1 MFTIITAI
9 AIAVSMGV
17 LDETYKDFANDSN
30 IGKIKTISL
39 AKIQKDLLAACP
51 TETLTKEYILG
62 EVESSTEEEEE
73 VVEVE
78 PANNNRVVAVTYGD
92 RNTETFEKTPYKTI
106 ILNYNSY
113 AVRVTY
119 NGTLYTV
126 PSGGYVVIR
135 YND

>member
-1 MFTIITAI
+1 M
-9 AIAVSMGV
+9 
-17 LDETYKDFANDSN
+17 
-30 IGKIKTISL
+30 
-39 AKIQKDLLAACP
+39 
-51 TETLTKEYILG
+51 TKEYILSAI
-62 EVESSTEEEEE
+62 ENPEEEEEE

-78 PANNNRVVAVTYGD
+78 PTNNNRVVAVTYGD
-92 RNTETFEKTPYKTI
+92 RDANTFEKTPYKTI

-126 PSGGYVVIR
+126 PSGGYVVIN

>member
-1 MFTIITAI
+1 MKRFISILLCLLMVIPLLVACQDTTDQNNPTA
-9 AIAVSMGV
+9 A
-17 LDETYKDFANDSN
+17 E
-30 IGKIKTISL
+30 
-39 AKIQKDLLAACP
+39 
-51 TETLTKEYILG
+51 
-62 EVESSTEEEEE
+62 EEEEE

-78 PANNNRVVAVTYGD
+78 PTNNNRVVAVTYGD
-92 RNTETFEKTPYKTI
+92 RNADTFEKTPYKTV

-126 PSGGYVVIR
+126 PSGGYVVIN